1 MNRYIADDI
10 KNKLQACAQKE
21 FTIQNFDKLSKCVF
35 MNLAGDENNLKAVD
49 QLAGN
54 EGVYELF
61 NLILL
66 FTIESMK
73 KGLV

>member
-1 MNRYIADDI
+1 
-10 KNKLQACAQKE
+10 
-21 FTIQNFDKLSKCVF
+21 